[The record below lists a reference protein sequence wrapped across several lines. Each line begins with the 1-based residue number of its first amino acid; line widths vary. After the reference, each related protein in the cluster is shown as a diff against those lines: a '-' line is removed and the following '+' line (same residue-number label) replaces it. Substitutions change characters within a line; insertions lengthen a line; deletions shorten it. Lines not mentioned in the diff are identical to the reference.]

1 MRERADR
8 LRVPRGVVSSLDRRP
23 LLVLVLVLDRVLHN
37 KTSLAMSLLRRLRE
51 AEVSS
56 TRVCRVINF
65 YVLYI
70 FLVWNM
76 EVACNVRKRA
86 LHWLGSFYSSSQIPP
101 SKKKKKRHKKG
112 EKSGYSII
120 QFSHMVLSPVNNCTT
135 DAAVTSTTAMS
146 KSFQQKPSRS
156 GPPS

>member
-1 MRERADR
+1 MLGSGRCI
-8 LRVPRGVVSSLDRRP
+8 G
-23 LLVLVLVLDRVLHN
+23 LVLFTVHH
-37 KTSLAMSLLRRLRE
+37 K
-51 AEVSS
+51 
-56 TRVCRVINF
+56 
-65 YVLYI
+65 Y
-70 FLVWNM
+70 
-76 EVACNVRKRA
+76 
-86 LHWLGSFYSSSQIPP
+86 PP
-101 SKKKKKRHKKG
+101 RKKKKKRHKKG

>member
-101 SKKKKKRHKKG
+101 SKKKNAIRK
-112 EKSGYSII
+112 EKNLGI
-120 QFSHMVLSPVNNCTT
+120 V
-135 DAAVTSTTAMS
+135 
-146 KSFQQKPSRS
+146 
-156 GPPS
+156 